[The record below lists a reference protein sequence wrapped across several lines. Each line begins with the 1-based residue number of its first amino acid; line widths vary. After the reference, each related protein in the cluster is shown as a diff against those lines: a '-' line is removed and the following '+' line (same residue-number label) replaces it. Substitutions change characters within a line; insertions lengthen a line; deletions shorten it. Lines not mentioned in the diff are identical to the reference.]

1 MIIYELLAGETPFG
15 DTSAKAIFMN
25 ILTVRTIVFSP
36 VRACVRR
43 RFEWEGA
50 EEAKGGGVEERGTRG
65 WSVGACGGE
74 RGRWRVALRI
84 GEACCPPC

>member
-36 VRACVRR
+36 VR
-43 RFEWEGA
+43 
-50 EEAKGGGVEERGTRG
+50 EA
-65 WSVGACGGE
+65 A
-74 RGRWRVALRI
+74 I
-84 GEACCPPC
+84 